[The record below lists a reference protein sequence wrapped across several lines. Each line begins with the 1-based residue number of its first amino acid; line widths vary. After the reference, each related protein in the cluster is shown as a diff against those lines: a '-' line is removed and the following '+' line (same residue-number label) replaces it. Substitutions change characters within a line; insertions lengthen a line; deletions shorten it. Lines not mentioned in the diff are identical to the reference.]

1 VKNEAPVRGAINVCF
16 IAMTRGTANALENR
30 RMGITKR
37 VINPALAPAE
47 GTTEVYPG
55 AVP

>member
-1 VKNEAPVRGAINVCF
+1 MKNEAPVRGAINVCF